1 MECLIGLH
9 HGVGK
14 NNQFQPEKLRIFH
27 RSESIIIYEDL
38 LKQHALFCRHVNVNR
53 DFYEHITPGTHLF
66 GRFTL
71 ISVIAA
77 SDSCGIFKV
86 LSTWGETKG
95 RTLALKITSIDSLT
109 NSTARAKDAADSI
122 MREIHL
128 LSKIRSK
135 HVVEAIDWFQD
146 DFFLAYSMEYMG
158 RGCIESLLY
167 DLYERPMTDA
177 LPLLSAVAEGLSDIH
192 QAGVVHRDIKPQ
204 NILIADSGVIKIADF
219 GIAERLLGRRKPI
232 SEQITGTIDFVS
244 PEYIKDGIY
253 DYRSDIYA
261 WGILSYL
268 ALTGHVPFEDQS
280 VVDALA
286 RKASE
291 NPISPHFHRPELP
304 PILERTIMKAIARK
318 PEQRFQTMDEVLE
331 ALTEVKRYFAQA
343 IHVPQVSRS
352 GINAAA

>member
-1 MECLIGLH
+1 
-9 HGVGK
+9 
-14 NNQFQPEKLRIFH
+14 
-27 RSESIIIYEDL
+27 
-38 LKQHALFCRHVNVNR
+38 VNK
-53 DFYEHITPGTHLF
+53 DFYEHIPPGTHLF
-66 GRFTL
+66 GRFSL

-77 SDSCGIFKV
+77 SDTCGVFKV

-109 NSTARAKDAADSI
+109 NNSANARLAADSI

-146 DFFLAYSMEYMG
+146 DCFLAYSMEYMG
-158 RGCIESLLY
+158 RGCIESLLL
-167 DLYERPMTDA
+167 DLFEQPMIEA
-177 LPLLSAVAEGLSDIH
+177 LPLLSSVAKGLSDIH

-204 NILIADSGVIKIADF
+204 NILIAESGEIKIADF
-219 GIAERLLGRRKPI
+219 GIAERLLGKRKAVC
-232 SEQITGTIDFVS
+232 EQITGTIDFVS

-253 DYRSDIYA
+253 DHRSDIYA

-291 NPISPHFHRPELP
+291 NPISPHFYRPELP

-318 PEQRFQTMDEVLE
+318 PEQRFQSMHEVLE
-331 ALTEVKRYFAQA
+331 ALTEVHQYFTRTSNL
-343 IHVPQVSRS
+343 PPRSRTL
-352 GINAAA
+352 INEAA